1 MTSSKASIETV
12 ARRVMIS
19 GRVQGVGYRYELAE
33 MARNLNIS
41 GWCRNLSDGRVE
53 AWLQGGKN
61 VIEELLDWMHKGP
74 TEALVEHV
82 DIEDQAVL
90 EPMLRESIQTF
101 EIRR

>member
-33 MARNLNIS
+33 LARSLNIT
-41 GWCRNLSDGRVE
+41 GWCRNLPDGRVE

-61 VIEELLDWMHKGP
+61 VIEELLVWMHKGP
-74 TEALVEHV
+74 SQALIEHV

-90 EPMLRESIQTF
+90 EPMLNESIQAF